1 MNSLYDYIKKLYE
14 NKKIVQS
21 FLIGN
26 VLLKDIKTELILSIN
41 EFIFNNPNSNKINTD
56 TYILDTENGIIS
68 KDDINNLINTISTT
82 SQFNNKKVYIIN
94 ECEKLNEYAYNS
106 ILKTLEEP
114 GDNIYAFLITSN
126 LSMVK
131 ETISSRCQKIF
142 ISSGTENNFI
152 DDAIIDISNSIID
165 YIENYDE
172 NKTFDYNC
180 IENNIMLVSI
190 LNYIMKHY
198 MSIIN
203 DKEQILNNNEYIS
216 YVNKILKIN
225 ENIIR
230 INNRNLNKNLSIDRF
245 LIEMCGV
252 K

>member
-152 DDAIIDISNSIID
+152 DDAIID
-165 YIENYDE
+165 
-172 NKTFDYNC
+172 KTFDYNC